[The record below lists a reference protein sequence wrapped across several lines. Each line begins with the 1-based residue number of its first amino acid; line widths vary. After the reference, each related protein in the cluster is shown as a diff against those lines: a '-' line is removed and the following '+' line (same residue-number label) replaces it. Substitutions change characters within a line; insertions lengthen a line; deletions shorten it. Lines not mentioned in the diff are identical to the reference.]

1 MYLEGTLLYIYGYP
15 FFIKEEGSYA
25 YLFKSPKEIM
35 PHYYLN
41 LRSLSL

>member
-1 MYLEGTLLYIYGYP
+1 MYLEGTLNIYMDIL
-15 FFIKEEGSYA
+15 FIKEEGSYA